1 MVVIP
6 LDSLNS
12 FILEGSAFCM
22 EDDFPTPFSNEKY
35 VFIRFQRM
43 SINLGGRL
51 MHSFKM
57 MKAKRCK
64 GFAVYEAK
72 T

>member
-12 FILEGSAFCM
+12 LILGGSAFCV

-35 VFIRFQRM
+35 VFIIFQRM
-43 SINLGGRL
+43 SIKGLGGRL
-51 MHSFKM
+51 KHSFKM

-64 GFAVYEAK
+64 GFYEAK